1 MTFFVLCAE
10 WILLGGDFQSLPS
23 DGAGSGNEI
32 VGGSRAV
39 GIFGVSDCLLAA
51 KFKWPP

>member
-1 MTFFVLCAE
+1 MTFFVDTRSGFYLAV
-10 WILLGGDFQSLPS
+10 IFKSLPS

-39 GIFGVSDCLLAA
+39 GIFRS
-51 KFKWPP
+51 F